1 MSNRA
6 TPCSQDE
13 NAVIRRLSLVSL
25 IGNALLSGFKLLA
38 GVWGHSGA
46 MISDAIHSFSDVLTT
61 FIAWFGVKVSRR
73 AADAS
78 HPYGHERLE
87 CVASLFLGIVLMGTG
102 IGVGR
107 AGLETIFSG
116 QYETITPP
124 GAIAL
129 VAAVLS
135 IVSKE
140 AMYWYTRYYAK
151 LIHSDAFMADAW
163 HHRSD
168 AFSSIG
174 SLIGIGGAMLGFPVM
189 DSVAS
194 VVICVFILKVAYDI
208 LKDAVVKMLDT
219 SCGEQ
224 YEAELQKFVSEQKD
238 VVCVDT
244 LHSRMFG
251 SKVYVDLEIE
261 VDGSKTLQEAHDVAK
276 RVHTE
281 LEHRFPDIKHVMVHL
296 NPAE

>member
-6 TPCSQDE
+6 TPRSLDE

-208 LKDAVVKMLDT
+208 LKDAVVKMPDT

-261 VDGSKTLQEAHDVAK
+261 VDGSKTLQEAHDVAE